1 MTTTEGAKPRLLL
14 PGPNITQ
21 TVFIEC
27 GSMYRA
33 DGPVKMKPVGETKFV
48 RWDRGNGCRGS
59 QLARRWREG
68 FEPLVPAQN
77 GHRSE
82 TASCRV
88 CQGTHSLN
96 GSAFPHIRE
105 FGSSSPARPVPLILI
120 EEKRF
125 RVDPCLRLGLA
136 VAREA
141 SVLRRSGRGVATF
154 RSGGPFGEGQSAGL
168 FSEASTCPVHSDCP
182 GPATQGKSTAHS
194 ARGTF
199 ATPDK
204 PPLASWG
211 PGALARPHRCFPSRS
226 W

>member
-1 MTTTEGAKPRLLL
+1 MARADAERERQSRKRGGRAGMTTTEGAKPRLLL

-48 RWDRGNGCRGS
+48 QWDRGNGCRGS

-96 GSAFPHIRE
+96 GSAFPDIRE
-105 FGSSSPARPVPLILI
+105 FGSSSPRQT
-120 EEKRF
+120 
-125 RVDPCLRLGLA
+125 G
-136 VAREA
+136 
-141 SVLRRSGRGVATF
+141 
-154 RSGGPFGEGQSAGL
+154 
-168 FSEASTCPVHSDCP
+168 
-182 GPATQGKSTAHS
+182 TAHFN
-194 ARGTF
+194 RGETL
-199 ATPDK
+199 P
-204 PPLASWG
+204 
-211 PGALARPHRCFPSRS
+211 R
-226 W
+226 